1 VREVDLAPAAGAWG
15 LVAFVQD
22 ARGDTLQ
29 SLGLDASACRGAAS
43 GN

>member
-1 VREVDLAPAAGAWG
+1 LPGAWG

-29 SLGLDASACRGAAS
+29 SLGLAGSACRAAPAAATPY
-43 GN
+43 